1 MHESQSRR
9 APGPLKTLAI
19 AVSMAAGTTGAFA
32 QQDLMEE
39 VIVTAEKRGQS
50 LQDTATSMVIV
61 TPERINELNIVNLD
75 DALLRVGNAGFTS
88 VGSGS
93 NEQFVLRGVQS
104 GGVTPGTTPVAT
116 LIVDGAFI
124 PNQAAGATISNAWDV
139 RQIEVLRGAQSTLQG
154 RNSLIGA
161 IVVNTEEPT
170 AEWDF
175 RGRATYA
182 EQNTWET
189 SIAFGGPIVDD
200 QLMFRIAAQR
210 TETDGFIERLD
221 GTDGDAEESTLIR
234 GKLRFEPDAL
244 PDLHWDLVAT
254 YSEEEDGNVLVSA
267 DDPYERIQVADIASI
282 TEREI
287 LTFGSTLS
295 YEINERLEFTSVTN
309 YARLETDEI
318 QDFDGQEDTGAPVSP
333 VRLNQREN
341 EDFLQEFRFLYDNGS
356 GFQALGGLLY
366 AFRGNDDDTQVAQGL
381 TAPGLDLGNVFFL
394 GLPGLDPTYRNVT
407 SAVTGGAA
415 SINTPASAPR
425 RLNDPLLV
433 GDSVTLGSD
442 FVFQP
447 EFDTF
452 AIFGEASWD
461 ITPAFTVTA
470 GFRYER
476 EDASYEAF
484 QVNRLLE
491 PSDIQALTPEGNSG
505 LAPAIEEAL
514 VTDLTPLLG
523 ADQAAAA
530 AAAAT
535 PSITPAY
542 AETLEGV
549 LIAVNGGDENAL
561 EPISLDEDQSFGVFL
576 PKLVATWNLSDSV
589 SLAASVQRA
598 YRPGG
603 IGINPVRSEAFIF
616 DQEFSWNYELALRSI
631 SMNGKL
637 LINANLFW
645 IDWEDQQIEVQL
657 SETPQDSATQ
667 NVGESELYGI
677 EVQGVYNVTDNLQL
691 FSSVGFVETEITG
704 TDESNADLEGDEF
717 PFAPSYSGSVGF
729 TYQHPSGFGATV
741 DASFLGESEPLLPN
755 NSGSNPIFGS
765 GLKND
770 DVVLTNARL
779 SYRWDRFT
787 AFVFGSNL
795 FDEEYLINADALA
808 GNVIVGDPRVI
819 GAGFTFGL

>member
-1 MHESQSRR
+1 MQRSITER
-9 APGPLKTLAI
+9 APGSLKTLAVAI
-19 AVSMAAGTTGAFA
+19 GVVTASVGAHA
-32 QQDLMEE
+32 QQDIMEE
-39 VIVTAEKRGQS
+39 IIVTAEKRGQTV
-50 LQDTATSMVIV
+50 QDTATSMVIV

-93 NEQFVLRGVQS
+93 NEQFILRGVQS

-170 AEWDF
+170 SEWDL

-189 SIAFGGPIVDD
+189 SIAFGGPIIDD

-221 GTDGDAEESTLIR
+221 GSDGDAEESTLIR

-244 PDLHWDLVAT
+244 PALRWDLVTT

-267 DDPYERIQVADIASI
+267 EDPYERIQVADIPS
-282 TEREI
+282 TTDREI
-287 LTFGSTLS
+287 LTFGSTLT
-295 YEINERLEFTSVTN
+295 YEINERLEFTSVTS
-309 YARLETDEI
+309 YARLETEEV
-318 QDFDGQEDTGAPVSP
+318 QDFDGQPDTGAPISP
-333 VRLNQREN
+333 IRLNEREN
-341 EDFLQEFRFLYDNGS
+341 EDFLQEFRLLYDNGN

-366 AFRGNDDDTQVAQGL
+366 AFRGNDDDTRVAQGL
-381 TAPGLDLGNVFFL
+381 AAPGLDLGNASFL
-394 GLPGLDPTYRNVT
+394 GIPGLDPTYRSVT
-407 SAVTGGAA
+407 SSVTGGAA
-415 SINTPASAPR
+415 SIATPATAPR

-433 GDSVTLGSD
+433 GDSVILGSD

-461 ITPAFTVTA
+461 LSDSFTLTA

-484 QVNRLLE
+484 QSNRLLE
-491 PSDIQALTPEGNSG
+491 PSDQQALTPEGNPG
-505 LAPAIEEAL
+505 LAPAIEAAL
-514 VTDLTPLLG
+514 VTDLTPILG

-530 AAAAT
+530 AAAAV
-535 PSITPAY
+535 PGITPAY
-542 AETLEGV
+542 ADTLEGV
-549 LIAVNGGDENAL
+549 LIAVNGGNENAL
-561 EPISLDEDQSFGVFL
+561 VPVSLDEDESFEVFL
-576 PKLVATWNLSDSV
+576 PKLVATWNLNDNV

-603 IGINPVRSEAFIF
+603 IGINPVRAEAFIF

-631 SMNGKL
+631 TMDGKL
-637 LINANLFW
+637 LLNANLFW

-657 SETPQDSATQ
+657 SGTPQDSATQ

-677 EVQGVYNVTDNLQL
+677 EVQGTYNVTDNLQL
-691 FSSVGFVETEITG
+691 FASIGFVETEITG
-704 TDESNADLEGDEF
+704 TDDSNADLEGDEF
-717 PFAPSYSGSVGF
+717 PFAPAYSGSVGF

-755 NSGSNPIFGS
+755 NSGPDPAFGS

-787 AFVFGSNL
+787 GFVFGSNL
-795 FDEEYLINADALA
+795 FDEEYLVNADALA
-808 GNVIVGDPRVI
+808 GNVIVGDPRIV
-819 GAGFTFGL
+819 GAGFTFDL